1 MASGVPPRESAAMIR
16 FKVINFGRLREAYRQ
31 RGGDP
36 YADRFIGGPRVG
48 GIYRPRRRP
57 VLIQGGKP

>member
-1 MASGVPPRESAAMIR
+1 MIR

-31 RGGDP
+31 RVGERGSPGGDP
-36 YADRFIGGPRVG
+36 YADRFVGGPRVG